1 MLLMI
6 PSSMVLSILIDDY
19 YMLIIINLEVLIGY
33 HYMINLMNDYY
44 ELINVYLNH
53 LHIRFPLIVNS

>member
-1 MLLMI
+1 MLLMN
-6 PSSMVLSILIDDY
+6 PSSMILSILIDY
-19 YMLIIINLEVLIGY
+19 YYLLIIINLEVLIGY